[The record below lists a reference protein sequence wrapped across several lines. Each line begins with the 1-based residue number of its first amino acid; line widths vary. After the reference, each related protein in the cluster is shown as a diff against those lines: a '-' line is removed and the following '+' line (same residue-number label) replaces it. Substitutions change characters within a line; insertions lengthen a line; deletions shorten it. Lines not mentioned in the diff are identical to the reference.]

1 MQQSLLYCSSKLN
14 LLFPYYHLLNFANA
28 PEVIIVIMH
37 LVTLTLIE
45 ADDKFFNYI
54 NYTCMLGEF
63 IRHRRSENSPITM
76 LNSPTNV

>member
-45 ADDKFFNYI
+45 ADDKF
-54 NYTCMLGEF
+54 T
-63 IRHRRSENSPITM
+63 T
-76 LNSPTNV
+76 